1 MAGRKSG
8 KGRKSGGRSGYG
20 GNAGNGQCGGKDRY
34 GQGGGLY
41 GDGGGRHGGGRRDA
55 RDVRAGYASG
65 FGYGFGRRHLD
76 SMRVMAFVMSLPLL
90 CAGLAALFIGC
101 ALSERLARNR
111 QRVRCERIRL
121 QRREQHRI
129 RKSTSTNPCPTPEAL
144 SRQWDRVHDSLD
156 EMVRF
161 GMLIVDLDAHVDN
174 SLIVKRDEYGNPYI
188 VGRMP
193 GVKGWLAER
202 CPHIGY
208 KTAMRY
214 KSLAEKAR
222 KSRKGEGFVE
232 KCKSI
237 YDLQESLYKDLG
249 IIHTPPDN
257 PREGRRVGPDP
268 LRRPGQ
274 GRAPCQSFIYAMR
287 SRALGAL
294 RALPSREAKRFI
306 AAFLSLA
313 EEVRGA
319 P

>member
-1 MAGRKSG
+1 M
-8 KGRKSGGRSGYG
+8 
-20 GNAGNGQCGGKDRY
+20 NAAWAM
-34 GQGGGLY
+34 LFL
-41 GDGGGRHGGGRRDA
+41 
-55 RDVRAGYASG
+55 V
-65 FGYGFGRRHLD
+65 
-76 SMRVMAFVMSLPLL
+76 SLPLL
-90 CAGLAALFIGC
+90 CAAGGALYVGC
-101 ALSERLARNR
+101 VVSMRLARNR
-111 QRVRCERIRL
+111 QRIRCERIRQ

-129 RKSTSTNPCPTPEAL
+129 RKSRSTNPCPTPEVL

-174 SLIVKRDEYGNPYI
+174 SLIVRRDEYGNPYI

-193 GVKGWLAER
+193 GIKGWLAEH

-214 KSLAEKAR
+214 KSLAEKAK
-222 KSRKGEGFVE
+222 KSKKGEGFVG

-257 PREGRRVGPDP
+257 PREGRKASLGP

-274 GRAPCQSFIYAMR
+274 GRAPYQSFIYAMR

-294 RALPSREAKRFI
+294 RALPSREAKRFV

-313 EEVRGA
+313 EEVKGT